1 MSSVELLNWMG
12 SDLEVANAARCSMDK
27 ESTSLSEQDVR
38 LIRFLARGMTKSE
51 YEQILADL
59 TGSKD
64 PGFIKERVK
73 DLNVPT
79 HWTPFSQCVAKFR
92 ITMPI
97 FVARQWFRHT
107 VGVTRNEVSR
117 RYVSNEPEFADLE
130 WREAPDKSIKQG
142 SGPPIPEAS
151 AREWELRA
159 LDAENKARRLYN
171 EMIEDGVAPEQA
183 RAMLPQS
190 MLTTIIET
198 GSLAA
203 YARIC
208 QQRLDSHAQ
217 VEVQEVAQGVDE
229 NMRKLF
235 PYSWAALMGEDD

>member
-1 MSSVELLNWMG
+1 MNVELLDWMG
-12 SDLEVANAARCSMDK
+12 SDLAVANAARVSMDQ
-27 ESTSLSEQDVR
+27 ESEALGERDIR
-38 LIRFLARGMTKSE
+38 LIRFLARGMTKGE
-51 YEQILADL
+51 YDQIISDLAASNDAA
-59 TGSKD
+59 
-64 PGFIKERVK
+64 FIRQRVK

-117 RYVSNEPEFADLE
+117 RYVKNEPEFQGLE

-142 SGPPIPEAS
+142 SGPLLPDPQAK
-151 AREWELRA
+151 EWDLRA
-159 LDAENKARRLYN
+159 LDSENKARRLYN
-171 EMIEDGVAPEQA
+171 EMIEEGVAPEQA

-203 YARIC
+203 YGRIC

-217 VEVQEVAQGVDE
+217 VEIQEVARGIDDS
-229 NMRKLF
+229 MRMLF
-235 PYSWAALMGEDD
+235 PYSWTALMGEE